1 MFFYFY
7 VMTIKE
13 LIEQLQQLDPETH
26 VFVKGYEGGLEYAEL
41 KGSVMDV
48 ALDVNSDDEWWYGKH
63 DCATDNHRNDS
74 NITIVK
80 GIVL

>member
-41 KGSVMDV
+41 KGPAMDI
-48 ALDVNSDDEWWYGKH
+48 ALDVHSEWWYGPH
-63 DCATDNHRNDS
+63 S
-74 NITIVK
+74 YYITERHSINPDIKIVK